1 MINKTLLDNTAGL
14 RMVDKLRECVADP
27 AIDTIRIATG
37 YWDIPGMALLAGELR
52 SFFDRPGA
60 RLKMIIGKDPYVYA
74 KMLSRATVKSPDYPA
89 DFIRTD
95 MDSLADKMTD
105 EYREAFRLLMDNCR
119 GDAPKIEIHI
129 FKTGDDDERQFFHSK
144 CYIFTSADDCARSMY
159 AIVGSS
165 NFTRK
170 GLEGNSELNVLEND
184 TYMIGAQPSP
194 TRKGHIGWFDEKWA
208 QSEEWTGEFLE
219 QVLRASKP
227 ARKMEEEAAAAGF
240 TPYEMY
246 IKLLQLEFADVVD
259 KDLGRQIEAYL
270 PSGVRRLDY
279 QIEAVKRCLGIMREH
294 GGFMLADVVGLGKTV
309 VGTLIAKHFASSPDD
324 EGRGRRILVVTPP
337 AILPGWDKTMKA
349 FDREAD
355 EKLLPLVDFVT
366 TGRVGN
372 MVDDGQDDDT
382 LDSGEFETELRG
394 RDYGLIIVDESHKFR
409 NSATQM
415 YRALDTLIAETGL
428 RTGVY
433 PYVGLLSATPQ
444 NNRPSDL
451 KNQLC
456 LFERNHADSTLRK
469 ADGGNLDSFFARV
482 GGEYEALIGRKSDI
496 APDERRARL
505 NALSA
510 DIRNCVLADI
520 LERRT
525 RTDLTKYYAA
535 DLAAQGIV
543 FPTIDGPRELPY
555 VMDEELARLF
565 ADTMRIIAPTDE
577 DKAHGDEWLRYY
589 RYRAIEY
596 FADPANERKHAGRG
610 DRGVGDVARQLATI
624 MQILLVKRLESSF
637 AAFRKSLLNLKNY
650 TQNMM
655 QMWEND
661 TIFVC
666 PDIDVNAELDC
677 EAKGKR
683 AGHKVTFDECLRDVE
698 AKMNR
703 LTKRGKNA
711 KRRNAKYRRSDFRSE
726 YADLL
731 RKDYEIISA
740 LCDRWDTNTED
751 PKFDTFKERLN
762 TELFAPDKNTEGKLV
777 IFSEA
782 IDTVRALERAVK
794 AKGHRPLVVTAANRD
809 DAQPDIERNFD
820 ANYTGE
826 WRDDYDVIITTEVLA
841 EGVNLHRANVILN
854 YDTPWNSTRLMQRI
868 GRVNRIGSR
877 AGRVCV
883 FNFMPSAEG
892 DAEIELVRKA
902 YTKLQAFHS
911 LFGEDSKVFTSDEE
925 VAHFDL
931 AQAIDG
937 EESPMEK
944 YIHELKAYKEAHPD
958 RYRQIEQEA
967 EWQMAQTG
975 GDGQTAYFVVR
986 APQSARLAIRIGMG
1000 DDAGRPEVVSK
1011 LDLLEGLRPAD
1022 GAAAAPLPANWA
1034 ELTGE
1039 ATRAYSQYFVRMNA
1053 SRAGSKSADAKGI
1066 LAGLGRTPG
1075 LARESMGLLA
1085 DARSLVNRGNP
1096 DIIGKVVALGR
1107 ELADTQSRLFALGQ
1121 QDIDEVIRQE
1131 IGRLVARVETKQGE
1145 PVVEIGSAKHVAEI
1159 GVPKEELAVATQ
1171 VKLLHFAA

>member
-14 RMVDKLRECVADP
+14 RMVDKLRECIADP
-27 AIDTIRIATG
+27 AVDTIRIATG

-52 SFFDRPGA
+52 GFFCRPGA
-60 RLKMIIGKDPYVYA
+60 RLKIIIGKDPYVYA
-74 KMLSRATVKSPDYPA
+74 KMLTRATTVGANYPA

-105 EYREAFRLLMDNCR
+105 EYRDAFRLLMDNCR
-119 GDAPKIEIHI
+119 GDDPRIDIHV

-144 CYIFTSADDCARSMY
+144 CYIFTSSDDCEKSMY

-165 NFTRK
+165 NFTQK
-170 GLEGNSELNVLEND
+170 GLEGNAELNVLEND
-184 TYMIGAQPSP
+184 AYMIGSQSSS
-194 TRKGHIGWFDEKWA
+194 TRKGHIGWFDEKWE

-219 QVLRASKP
+219 QVLRVSKP
-227 ARKMEEEAAAAGF
+227 ARKMEEEVAAAEAGF
-240 TPYEMY
+240 TPYELY

-259 KDLGRQIEAYL
+259 MDLGRQIEAYL
-270 PSGVRRLDY
+270 PRGVRKLDY

-309 VGTLIAKHFASSPDD
+309 VGTLIVKHFLASPDD
-324 EGRGRRILVVTPP
+324 GGRARRVLVVTPP
-337 AILPGWDKTMKA
+337 AILPGWRKTMAA

-355 EKLLPLVDFVT
+355 EKILPLVDFVT

-372 MVDDGQDDDT
+372 MVDDASDDDD
-382 LDSGEFETELRG
+382 LDSGEFDAEPRG
-394 RDYGLIIVDESHKFR
+394 EDYGLVIVDESHKFR

-415 YRALDTLIAETGL
+415 YEALDTLIADIGV

-456 LFERNHADSTLRK
+456 LFERNRTASTLKK

-482 GGEYEALIGRKSDI
+482 GGEYEVLLDRRNDI
-496 APDERRARL
+496 PAQERRARL
-505 NALSA
+505 DALSA
-510 DIRNCVLADI
+510 QIRDCVLADI

-525 RTDLTKYYAA
+525 RTDLSKYYAA

-555 VMDEELARLF
+555 VMDDELARLF
-565 ADTMRIIAPTDE
+565 ADTMRIIAPTDD
-577 DKAHGDEWLRYY
+577 DKARGDEWLRYY

-610 DRGVGDVARQLATI
+610 NRGAGDVARQLATI
-624 MQILLVKRLESSF
+624 MQIMLVKRLESSF
-637 AAFRKSLLNLKNY
+637 AAFRGSLLNLKRY
-650 TQNMM
+650 TLNMIR
-655 QMWEND
+655 MWECG
-661 TIFVC
+661 TIFIC

-677 EAKGKR
+677 EAKSRR
-683 AGHKVTFDECLRDVE
+683 AGREVTFDECLRDVR
-698 AKMNR
+698 AKMGR
-703 LTKRGKNA
+703 LAGRDA
-711 KRRNAKYRRSDFRSE
+711 KGRNAVYRRQDFRGE

-731 RKDYEIISA
+731 RKDFEIISA
-740 LCDRWDTNTED
+740 LCDRWAANTED
-751 PKFDTFKERLN
+751 PKFDAFKERLN
-762 TELFAPDKNTEGKLV
+762 AELFAPGVNTEGKLV

-782 IDTVRALERAVK
+782 IATVTALARAVR

-809 DAQPDIERNFD
+809 DAQRDIEENFD
-820 ANYTGE
+820 ANYAGE

-877 AGRVCV
+877 ARRVCV

-892 DAEIELVRKA
+892 DAQIELVRKA

-911 LFGEDSKVFTSDEE
+911 LFGEDSKIFTADEE

-931 AQAIDG
+931 ARAVNGD
-937 EESPMEK
+937 ESPLEK
-944 YIHELKAYKEAHPD
+944 YIHELKTYKEAHPD

-975 GDGQTAYFVVR
+975 GDGARAYFVVR
-986 APQSARLAIRIGMG
+986 APRSARLAVRIGVA
-1000 DDAGRPEVVSK
+1000 DAPRRPQVVSM
-1011 LDLLEGLRPAD
+1011 LELLEELRPAE
-1022 GAAAAPLPANWA
+1022 GAERAPLPADWA

-1039 ATRAYSQYFVRMNA
+1039 AVRAYNQYFVRMSA
-1053 SRAGSKSADAKGI
+1053 SRPGGLPTEAKGV
-1066 LAGLGRTPG
+1066 LARLSMRPG
-1075 LARESMGLLA
+1075 LTPESQRLLGTARQ
-1085 DARSLVNRGNP
+1085 LVNRGNL
-1096 DIIGKVVALGR
+1096 DIARKIVALGR
-1107 ELADTQSRLFALGQ
+1107 ELADTQSRLFELGP
-1121 QDIDEVIRQE
+1121 QDIDEVIRNE
-1131 IGRLVARVETKQGE
+1131 IGRLVARVEARQGE
-1145 PVVEIGSAKHVAEI
+1145 PVVELGSAKYVTEI
-1159 GVPKEELAVATQ
+1159 GVPEEELAVAKQ
-1171 VKLLHFAA
+1171 VEILHLAA

>member
-14 RMVDKLRECVADP
+14 RMVGKLRECIADP
-27 AIDTIRIATG
+27 AVDTIRIATG

-52 SFFDRPGA
+52 DFFGRPGA

-74 KMLSRATVKSPDYPA
+74 KMLTRATTVGANYPA

-105 EYREAFRLLMDNCR
+105 DYRDAFRLLMDNCR
-119 GDAPKIEIHI
+119 GDDPRMDIHV

-144 CYIFTSADDCARSMY
+144 CYIFSSSANPDMGY

-165 NFTRK
+165 NFTQK
-170 GLEGNSELNVLEND
+170 GLEGNAELNVVETD
-184 TYMIGAQPSP
+184 PYMVNAATSP
-194 TRKGHIGWFDEKWA
+194 TRKGHKGWFDEKWE

-227 ARKMEEEAAAAGF
+227 ARKMEEEAAAGADF
-240 TPYEMY
+240 TPYELY

-270 PSGVRRLDY
+270 PPGVRKLDY
-279 QIEAVKRCLGIMREH
+279 QIEAVKRCLGIMRRH
-294 GGFMLADVVGLGKTV
+294 GGFMLSDVVGLGKTV
-309 VGTLIAKHFASSPDD
+309 VGTLIVKHFLASPDD
-324 EGRGRRILVVTPP
+324 GGRGRRVLVVTPP
-337 AILPGWDKTMKA
+337 AILPGWRKTMAA

-355 EKLLPLVDFVT
+355 EKILPLVDFVT

-372 MVDDGQDDDT
+372 MVDDAADDEDD
-382 LDSGEFETELRG
+382 LDSGEFDAEPQG
-394 RDYGLIIVDESHKFR
+394 ADYGLIIVDESHKFR

-415 YRALDTLIAETGL
+415 YKALDTLIAEIGV
-428 RTGVY
+428 RTGAY

-456 LFERNHADSTLRK
+456 LFERDRTASTLKK

-482 GGEYEALIGRKSDI
+482 GGEYEALLDRRNDI
-496 APDERRARL
+496 PAEERRARL
-505 NALSA
+505 DDLSA
-510 DIRNCVLADI
+510 QIRDCVLADI

-525 RTDLTKYYAA
+525 RTDLAKYYAA

-543 FPTIDGPRELPY
+543 FPAIDGPRELPY
-555 VMDEELARLF
+555 VMDEDLARLF
-565 ADTMRIIAPTDE
+565 ADTMRVIAPTDD
-577 DKAHGDEWLRYY
+577 DKARGDEWLRYY

-610 DRGVGDVARQLATI
+610 NRGAGDVARQLATI
-624 MQILLVKRLESSF
+624 MQIMLVKRLESSF
-637 AAFRKSLLNLKNY
+637 AAFRGSLLNLKRY
-650 TQNMM
+650 TLNMM
-655 QMWEND
+655 RMWESD
-661 TIFVC
+661 TIFIC

-677 EAKGKR
+677 AAKSRR
-683 AGHKVTFDECLRDVE
+683 AGREVTFDECLRDVR
-698 AKMNR
+698 AKMER
-703 LTKRGKNA
+703 LAGRDGKG
-711 KRRNAKYRRSDFRSE
+711 RNAVYRRRDFRGE
-726 YADLL
+726 YAGLL
-731 RKDYEIISA
+731 RKDYDIISE
-740 LCDRWDTNTED
+740 LCDRWAADTED
-751 PKFDTFKERLN
+751 PKFDAFKERLDA
-762 TELFAPDKNTEGKLV
+762 ELFAPDVNTEGKLV

-782 IDTVRALERAVK
+782 IDTVTALARAVR

-809 DAQPDIERNFD
+809 DAQRDIEENFD
-820 ANYTGE
+820 ANYAGE

-877 AGRVCV
+877 ARRVCV

-911 LFGEDSKVFTSDEE
+911 LFGEDSKIFTADEE

-931 AQAIDG
+931 ARAVDG
-937 EESPMEK
+937 EESPLER
-944 YIHELKAYKEAHPD
+944 YIHELKTYKEAHPD
-958 RYRQIEQEA
+958 RYRQIEQA
-967 EWQMAQTG
+967 SDWQMAQTG
-975 GDGQTAYFVVR
+975 GDGSRAYFVVR
-986 APQSARLAIRIGMG
+986 APRSARLAVRMG
-1000 DDAGRPEVVSK
+1000 VADAERRPQVVSM
-1011 LDLLEGLRPAD
+1011 LELLEELRPAE
-1022 GAAAAPLPANWA
+1022 GAVRAPLPANWA

-1039 ATRAYSQYFVRMNA
+1039 AIMAYNQHFVRMNA
-1053 SRAGSKSADAKGI
+1053 SRPGSLPTEAKGV
-1066 LAGLGRTPG
+1066 LARLSTRPG
-1075 LARESMGLLA
+1075 LTRESQSLLA
-1085 DARSLVNRGNP
+1085 AARHLVNRGNL
-1096 DIIGKVVALGR
+1096 DIIRKIAALGR
-1107 ELADTQSRLFALGQ
+1107 ELADTRSRLFDIGQ
-1121 QDIDEVIRQE
+1121 QDIDSVIRQE
-1131 IGRLVARVETKQGE
+1131 IGRLVARVEARQGAPALE
-1145 PVVEIGSAKHVAEI
+1145 LGSAKYVTEI
-1159 GVPKEELAVATQ
+1159 GVPEEELAVAKQ
-1171 VKLLHFAA
+1171 VEILHLVA